1 LTFGELEET
10 QMRVRKKLGSAA
22 AAGTLFLLCGCGGPG
37 TTTSGGG
44 GKAFLDQKKEV
55 GPHLEW
61 NRDVVAKK
69 EGTITFRVAS
79 QGPFSVTVVTEKG
92 YKALQ
97 AGDRKALKK
106 EEVLLTE
113 DSKEA
118 ALEGKVTLPVG
129 SSWFI
134 IENRTDKKVEMHLQ
148 CLAP

>member
-1 LTFGELEET
+1 MRSHNLEKKSSK
-10 QMRVRKKLGSAA
+10 RKRGFRK
-22 AAGTLFLLCGCGGPG
+22 
-37 TTTSGGG
+37 
-44 GKAFLDQKKEV
+44 DREV
-55 GPHLEW
+55 T
-61 NRDVVAKK
+61 K
-69 EGTITFRVAS
+69 
-79 QGPFSVTVVTEKG
+79 
-92 YKALQ
+92 
-97 AGDRKALKK
+97 GDRKALKK